1 MNIDGQA
8 IRAHSLGVRIRLW
21 EPHAVYLSL
30 GDDTMARQQ
39 AYRGLMS
46 EFLDLDVI
54 AKIRHCANT
63 GLVLGT
69 EKFRKQVADMVE

>member
-1 MNIDGQA
+1 MEKSEDT
-8 IRAHSLGVRIRLW
+8 HMGVFTLC
-21 EPHAVYLSL
+21 PVYLSL
-30 GDDTMARQQ
+30 DDNAMARQQ

-46 EFLDLDVI
+46 ELPDLDVI

-69 EKFRKQVADMVE
+69 EKFKKQVADMIE

>member
-1 MNIDGQA
+1 MVELYKHTASAFEFGCG
-8 IRAHSLGVRIRLW
+8 S
-21 EPHAVYLSL
+21 LSL
-30 GDDTMARQQ
+30 GDDAISRQQ

-46 EFLDLDVI
+46 EILDLDVI